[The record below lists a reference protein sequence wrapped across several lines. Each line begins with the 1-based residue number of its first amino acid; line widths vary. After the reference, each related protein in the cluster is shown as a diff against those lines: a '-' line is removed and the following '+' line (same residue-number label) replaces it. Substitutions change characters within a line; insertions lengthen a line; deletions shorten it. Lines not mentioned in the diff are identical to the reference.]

1 MAATAVAMISL
12 APSSTPPASCT
23 KIQKPAPGT
32 LVLGS
37 SAASLSSSSMSLR
50 HVVPA
55 GGRGGRSAVHG
66 ARMVSVPSVEK
77 PPPSLDFETSV
88 FNKEKI
94 TLAGHVEVRLP
105 FATICFR
112 HSRVLNF
119 RDPLAVA
126 KSDIVVKVFCLGAV
140 HGIVEA
146 LFRRYTENGMSEEL
160 AYKNIVECITG
171 IISKT
176 ISTKVGFI

>member
-1 MAATAVAMISL
+1 MITSLTGRLRRCCIALNHFTTIRCTISPPSDISIAFRLLCDEFGPRFLYVWPLSAHRRAFATFDCVRSFDKS
-12 APSSTPPASCT
+12 PSFTHSWVTP
-23 KIQKPAPGT
+23 
-32 LVLGS
+32 
-37 SAASLSSSSMSLR
+37 
-50 HVVPA
+50 
-55 GGRGGRSAVHG
+55 GRSIALG
-66 ARMVSVPSVEK
+66 YSVALQAP
-77 PPPSLDFETSV
+77 
-88 FNKEKI
+88 
-94 TLAGHVEVRLP
+94 AQ
-105 FATICFR
+105 AQ
-112 HSRVLNF
+112 NF